1 MRRPAAPPRG
11 APFAPASACS
21 ACGAAPR
28 CRPAVPSLGPRVP
41 AASAVPLPM
50 AEATAGVSVPVPV
63 PSGEMTPE
71 IPGREAGR
79 LPRFLPR
86 AGPGRLPPGGSPRD
100 SPRFPSRSAGAPSPT
115 FPPECCDG
123 PTAHGPSWRSAGCR
137 PHPLRPSHLAAPL
150 AHPADDFG
158 QGTGGTHSIVGAD
171 YPRITAAPE
180 RPTEPFHRLNR

>member
-11 APFAPASACS
+11 AQFVAASPCS

-79 LPRFLPR
+79 LSRFPLVPP
-86 AGPGRLPPGGSPRD
+86 PGRLPPGGSPRD

-115 FPPECCDG
+115 FPSERRAG

-150 AHPADDFG
+150 AHPADNSD
-158 QGTGGTHSIVGAD
+158 QGTGGPHSIGGAD
-171 YPRITAAPE
+171 HPRITAAPE
-180 RPTEPFHRLNR
+180 LPAEPFHRLNR

>member
-11 APFAPASACS
+11 APFVAASPCS

-150 AHPADDFG
+150 AHPADNFD
-158 QGTGGTHSIVGAD
+158 QGTGGPHSIGGAD
-171 YPRITAAPE
+171 HPRITAAPE
-180 RPTEPFHRLNR
+180 LPAESFHRINR